1 MGKKDPRVDDY
12 IERSAPFARSILNH
26 LRKVVHTACPEVEET
41 VRWSSPTFLYH
52 GMMCGMASFKSH
64 CTFGFWKGS
73 LVLGDNGRTADA
85 MGNFGRIERISD
97 LPSAKQL
104 SGYVKKAM
112 ELNVEG
118 VKVVRRTSPRKPL
131 PVPPDLA
138 AALGKNKKARAAFDA
153 FPPSH
158 QREYVEWVTEA
169 KRDDTRRKRLETAME
184 MIAEGKPRHW
194 KYQKS

>member
-1 MGKKDPRVDDY
+1 VDDY

-73 LVLGDNGRTADA
+73 LVLGDNGRSADA

-169 KRDDTRRKRLETAME
+169 KRDDTRRRRLETAIE
-184 MIAEGKPRHW
+184 LIAEGKPRHW
-194 KYQKS
+194 KYQKT

>member
-73 LVLGDNGRTADA
+73 LVLGDNGRSADA

-118 VKVVRRTSPRKPL
+118 V
-131 PVPPDLA
+131 
-138 AALGKNKKARAAFDA
+138 
-153 FPPSH
+153 
-158 QREYVEWVTEA
+158 
-169 KRDDTRRKRLETAME
+169 
-184 MIAEGKPRHW
+184 
-194 KYQKS
+194 

>member
-73 LVLGDNGRTADA
+73 LVLGDNGKTADA

-169 KRDDTRRKRLETAME
+169 KRDDTRRRRLETAME
-184 MIAEGKPRHW
+184 LIAEGKPRHW